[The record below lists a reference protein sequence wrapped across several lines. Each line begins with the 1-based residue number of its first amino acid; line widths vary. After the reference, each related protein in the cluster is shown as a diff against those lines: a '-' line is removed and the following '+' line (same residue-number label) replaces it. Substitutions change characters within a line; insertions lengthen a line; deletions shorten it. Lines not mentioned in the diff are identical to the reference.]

1 MAQSLNKA
9 KTLMLQDAPLLQAQN
24 LADLP
29 NATAALANLG
39 AVATS
44 QLGVTGGVAQLDG
57 NGTLKSSQIPP
68 LTTAQIA
75 QISPYAIGAV
85 PTSQLGVPNGVA
97 QLDSNGTLRTSQVP
111 LLTTAQLAQITPA
124 SIGAIATTERASFAT
139 TAQLA
144 SYATTAQVAAI
155 TPASIGAISTSERAN
170 FATTS
175 QLAAYATTVQVAAI
189 TPASIGAM
197 ATTERANFVTT
208 TQAQSYATTSQLSGY
223 IATSQLGALN
233 GVAQLDGSGT
243 LRASQI
249 PPLTTAQIAQITP
262 AVIGAIATSEKA
274 SFATTSQL
282 ANYATTSQLA
292 TCVQRDANQNVT
304 VNSVFEGFTT
314 IAASGT
320 LVTLTAAS
328 APAYLVTGSGGQ
340 VIQLPNATTLPN
352 GATLTINNNQSS
364 GAVTVNNNSGTLI
377 VSVPSGGYTTIVL
390 LSNATAAGSWDRH
403 DQAPSNVSWSTN
415 TLDYAGSIT
424 GATWTANVIQVNRG
438 GTGANNATSAL
449 ANLGAQAALTTSQP
463 LALTLGG
470 TGQTSYIDGQ
480 LLIGNSATGGLSK
493 ATLQA
498 GANVTITNS
507 NGGISI
513 AATGGSAT
521 PTDVQ
526 VFTSSGT
533 WTKPVNAKQVVFEM
547 VAGGG
552 GGGAGGKGS
561 VGVAIFG
568 GEGGGGGGYSRTTV
582 SAADLTD
589 STYAVTVGAA
599 GTGAI
604 YGGANATTGGNSSVA
619 PSSAPTLFIARA
631 AAGTTA
637 AGNGST
643 TRGVAGTGGLP
654 SGNVGGDSNGG
665 GSGSGGGVNN
675 LAPVGGCGGGA
686 AGIATPYNGGSV
698 TNPQNGLVGLGG
710 AASSTANGSTP
721 ANPTT
726 RSAGSLIFNGSG
738 GGGGGSTSWASGT
751 GGNGA
756 SASGYG
762 HGGGGGGATQGS
774 GNGGNGGNGAPGIVV
789 ITTYF

>member
-9 KTLMLQDAPLLQAQN
+9 KTLMLQDAPLLQVQN

-75 QISPYAIGAV
+75 QISP
-85 PTSQLGVPNGVA
+85 
-97 QLDSNGTLRTSQVP
+97 
-111 LLTTAQLAQITPA
+111 A
-124 SIGAIATTERASFAT
+124 SIGAIATT
-139 TAQLA
+139 
-144 SYATTAQVAAI
+144 
-155 TPASIGAISTSERAN
+155 ERAN

-175 QLAAYATTVQVAAI
+175 QLAAYATTAQVAAI

-282 ANYATTSQLA
+282 ANYATTSQLQ

-304 VNSVFEGFTT
+304 VNSVFEGFAT

-320 LVTLTAAS
+320 PVTITAAS

-424 GATWTANVIQVNRG
+424 GATWNGNVIPVNR
-438 GTGANNATSAL
+438 
-449 ANLGAQAALTTSQP
+449 
-463 LALTLGG
+463 GG
-470 TGQTSYIDGQ
+470 TGQTSYADGQ

-493 ATLQA
+493 ATLSA

-513 AATGGSAT
+513 AATGGSAM

-533 WTKPVNAKQVVFEM
+533 WAKPANAKQVVFEM

-654 SGNVGGDSNGG
+654 SGNVGGDSNGN

-686 AGIATPYNGGSV
+686 AGIANPFNGGSV

-710 AASSTANGSTP
+710 ASSSTVNGSTP
-721 ANPTT
+721 ANPIT

-738 GGGGGSTSWASGT
+738 GGGGGGTTWASGS

-774 GNGGNGGNGAPGIVV
+774 GNGGNGGNGAQGIVV
-789 ITTYF
+789 IATYF